1 MEKLMKDLEFL
12 DQPLAPKR
20 IKKINKNES
29 EVQKQEFDV
38 CVEENENMQQE
49 SEVVLTISEEE
60 QRRRKN
66 KEQVAI
72 LLNEYV
78 KNPNW
83 DRDYMK

>member
-1 MEKLMKDLEFL
+1 
-12 DQPLAPKR
+12 
-20 IKKINKNES
+20 
-29 EVQKQEFDV
+29 
-38 CVEENENMQQE
+38 MQQE
-49 SEVVLTISEEE
+49 SEIVLSISEEE

-83 DRDYMK
+83 DRDYMKQLAKATGLKAS